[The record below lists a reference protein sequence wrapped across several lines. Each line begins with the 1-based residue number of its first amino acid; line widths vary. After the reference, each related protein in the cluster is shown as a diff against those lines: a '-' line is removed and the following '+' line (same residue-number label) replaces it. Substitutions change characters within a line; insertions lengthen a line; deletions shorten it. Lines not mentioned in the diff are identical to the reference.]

1 MIEDRFVPRTICVRH
16 TSRDEGAATADS
28 LGVNVS
34 VFLTDAGLGQ
44 CADDTAGCAAGQRCH
59 AGQSRQTGHAGYPQ
73 HFTPGEERV

>member
-34 VFLTDAGLGQ
+34 VFLTDAGLSQ
-44 CADDTAGCAAGQRCH
+44 CADDTAGCAAGHCDGRGRSQPS
-59 AGQSRQTGHAGYPQ
+59 GGNDWTEPGDRQ
-73 HFTPGEERV
+73 